1 MFSGR
6 VTEMKNLYK
15 YLLLGV
21 LGTTLA
27 SCAMSPVGGYNY
39 GKGEG
44 NYVTPAGNYDG
55 GSQYQ
60 VAPEMG
66 SEEKMPPTGE
76 DAIYENPFVEVSEE
90 TNTNN
95 VSLTSTSFAYTTL
108 RECVNRGNV
117 YEIKNLVRTEE
128 MLNYFSYGY
137 ENKTE
142 DALTTH
148 LELDVCPWNNEHYLA
163 SVVVKA
169 KPAVTENVKNNIVI
183 LVDKSGSMS
192 DIFDLVKT
200 SLKTLVQNL
209 GNEDRVSIVSYA
221 SGCKVETEGKT
232 GKDKKELNKVIDSL
246 KASGSTWGE
255 AGIEK
260 AYETAYKYFIDG
272 GNNRVVI
279 LTDGDFNVGKVT
291 GSELTALIKQKASD
305 GVYLTCCGYR
315 SRDNGTLYTL
325 ADNGNGNAYYID
337 GELEAK
343 KVFEEELGKSM
354 YVVAK
359 DAKCQIE
366 FSNAVESYRLLGYET
381 RQMSN
386 QEFEDDKKDAG
397 EIMSDHTTVAL
408 YELALKNTSE
418 SDFIFKTK
426 LRYKDPVTLE
436 NKEVTNAKTDIAVSR
451 HVDYDFA
458 TYVAEY
464 ALVVSE
470 SQYKG
475 TSSYDHLLERVNND
489 YINDKYRDDFVSLV
503 NKTKNIMSY

>member
-1 MFSGR
+1 MGIA
-6 VTEMKNLYK
+6 
-15 YLLLGV
+15 
-21 LGTTLA
+21 LA
-27 SCAMSPVGGYNY
+27 SCSNNARGGYY
-39 GKGEG
+39 YEGENDGG
-44 NYVTPAGNYDG
+44 NYPTGYQPQG
-55 GSQYQ
+55 GSQAIPNAETEEVMPGTQ
-60 VAPEMG
+60 V
-66 SEEKMPPTGE
+66 
-76 DAIYENPFVEVSEE
+76 DAGYENPFVKVEE
-90 TNTNN
+90 ENTTSN
-95 VSLTSTSFAYTTL
+95 VSLTSTSFAYTTI
-108 RECVNRGNV
+108 RETVNRGYYYGLQNMV
-117 YEIKNLVRTEE
+117 KTEE

-137 ENKTE
+137 ENKTD

-183 LVDKSGSMS
+183 LIDKSGSMQG
-192 DIFDLVKT
+192 IFDLVKT
-200 SLKTLVQNL
+200 SLRTLVENL
-209 GNEDRVSIVSYA
+209 GDNDKVSIVSYA
-221 SGCKVETEGKT
+221 SGCQVEIEGKS
-232 GKDKKELNKVIDSL
+232 GKDKKELNKVIDGL
-246 KASGSTWGE
+246 KAYGSTWGE
-255 AGIEK
+255 GGIEK
-260 AYETAYKYFIDG
+260 AYEVAYKHFIKG

-279 LTDGDFNVGKVT
+279 LTDGDFNVGKVS

-315 SRDNGTLYTL
+315 SYDNGTLYTL

-337 GELEAK
+337 CELEAK

-366 FSNAVESYRLLGYET
+366 FSPAVESYRLLGYET

-386 QEFEDDKKDAG
+386 QEFDDDKKDAG

-408 YELALKNTSE
+408 YELQLKNLEE

-426 LRYKDPVTLE
+426 LRYKDPITSE
-436 NKEVTNAKTDIAVSR
+436 NKEVVNTKTDLSVSR
-451 HVDYDFA
+451 HADYDFA

-464 ALVVSE
+464 ALVLGE
-470 SQYKG
+470 SKFKG

-489 YINDKYRDDFVSLV
+489 YINDKYRDDFISLV
-503 NKTKNIMSY
+503 NKTKSIMAD